1 MNDLPA
7 PPSPRPAERDQSA
20 TRPEESRGEPAGF
33 AGAARG
39 GPSREAERSER
50 GVEAGGGPKGMGT
63 LPGFP
68 HQRNVVGVKYAP
80 TGPTI
85 DCDSGNLVFRQG
97 EAVVVDDR
105 RGGTVAT
112 VSVPTTARK
121 GAGSLGRILRR
132 AEPRDLARAQE
143 EQRRQDD
150 AMAFARSRAHA
161 LRLPIKVFRVDFD
174 HGGDRALFFF
184 SSEKRVDFRDLV
196 RDLSAR
202 LRARIEMRQVG
213 VRDEAKLVGGIGS
226 CGRELCCSTF
236 LPHFGPVSI
245 KMAKNQRL
253 VLNPTKV
260 AGQCGRLK
268 CCLMYED
275 AQYVEAGKGLPKI
288 GKQVQTPEGVGRVD
302 DLNILSRKVRVS
314 FFDRPSETF
323 DASDVRALDANATPT
338 PALGTPPPHDGRA
351 LPEEDAAGIEDIADV
366 AKDAALSTPHPAAEN
381 AEEPHGHNQE
391 VSGESSRQRAR
402 SGRGCRETGPESKSS
417 R

>member
-63 LPGFP
+63 LPGVP
-68 HQRNVVGVKYAP
+68 YQRNVVGVKYAP

-236 LPHFGPVSI
+236 LPHFAPVSI

-323 DASDVRALDANATPT
+323 DASEIGPLESGATPT
-338 PALGTPPPHDGRA
+338 PAPVAVPPLRERS
-351 LPEEDAAGIEDIADV
+351 LPEEEIENLADAAKEAS
-366 AKDAALSTPHPAAEN
+366 STPPAAAEN
-381 AEEPHGHNQE
+381 AEGNAEGNAEDTEPE
-391 VSGESSRQRAR
+391 
-402 SGRGCRETGPESKSS
+402 PK
-417 R
+417 

>member
-1 MNDLPA
+1 
-7 PPSPRPAERDQSA
+7 
-20 TRPEESRGEPAGF
+20 
-33 AGAARG
+33 
-39 GPSREAERSER
+39 
-50 GVEAGGGPKGMGT
+50 
-63 LPGFP
+63 
-68 HQRNVVGVKYAP
+68 
-80 TGPTI
+80 
-85 DCDSGNLVFRQG
+85 
-97 EAVVVDDR
+97 
-105 RGGTVAT
+105 
-112 VSVPTTARK
+112 
-121 GAGSLGRILRR
+121 
-132 AEPRDLARAQE
+132 
-143 EQRRQDD
+143 
-150 AMAFARSRAHA
+150 
-161 LRLPIKVFRVDFD
+161 
-174 HGGDRALFFF
+174 
-184 SSEKRVDFRDLV
+184 
-196 RDLSAR
+196 
-202 LRARIEMRQVG
+202 
-213 VRDEAKLVGGIGS
+213 
-226 CGRELCCSTF
+226 
-236 LPHFGPVSI
+236 VSI

-391 VSGESSRQRAR
+391 VSGESSRQPPAAENTEV
-402 SGRGCRETGPESKSS
+402 RGEETGPESKSS

>member
-7 PPSPRPAERDQSA
+7 PPSPRPAEQDQSA

-33 AGAARG
+33 AGG
-39 GPSREAERSER
+39 GPSRE
-50 GVEAGGGPKGMGT
+50 GMGT

-68 HQRNVVGVKYAP
+68 YQRKVVGVKYAP

-85 DCDSGNLVFRQG
+85 DCDSGTLVLRQG

-121 GAGSLGRILRR
+121 GAGTLGRILRR
-132 AEPRDLARAQE
+132 AEPRDLARAE
-143 EQRRQDD
+143 EEKRRQDD
-150 AMAFARSRAHA
+150 ALAFARSRAHA

-174 HGGDRALFFF
+174 HGGDRATFCF

-236 LPHFGPVSI
+236 LPHFAPVSI

-275 AQYVEAGKGLPKI
+275 AQYVEAGKGLPKV
-288 GKQVQTPEGVGRVD
+288 GKQVQTPDGVGRVD
-302 DLNILSRKVRVS
+302 DLDILGRKVRVS
-314 FFDRPSETF
+314 FPDRPSATF
-323 DASDVRALDANATPT
+323 DANDVRALDANATPT
-338 PALGTPPPHDGRA
+338 PAPVAVPSLHEHS
-351 LPEEDAAGIEDIADV
+351 LPEEDLEDLA
-366 AKDAALSTPHPAAEN
+366 DAAKNVMSSTPQPAAEN
-381 AEEPHGHNQE
+381 AEGSGDDTEPE
-391 VSGESSRQRAR
+391 
-402 SGRGCRETGPESKSS
+402 PK
-417 R
+417 

>member
-7 PPSPRPAERDQSA
+7 PPSPRPAERDQSV

-33 AGAARG
+33 AGG
-39 GPSREAERSER
+39 GPSRE
-50 GVEAGGGPKGMGT
+50 GMGT

-68 HQRNVVGVKYAP
+68 YQSRGEPAGFAGGGPSREGMGTLPGFPYQRNVVGVKYTP

-121 GAGSLGRILRR
+121 GAGSLGRISRR

-236 LPHFGPVSI
+236 LPHFAPVSI

-323 DASDVRALDANATPT
+323 DASEIGPLDSSATPT
-338 PALGTPPPHDGRA
+338 PAPVAVAPLRERS
-351 LPEEDAAGIEDIADV
+351 LPEEEIENLADV
-366 AKDAALSTPHPAAEN
+366 AKEASPSTPPAAAEN
-381 AEEPHGHNQE
+381 AEGNGEDTESEP
-391 VSGESSRQRAR
+391 
-402 SGRGCRETGPESKSS
+402 K
-417 R
+417 